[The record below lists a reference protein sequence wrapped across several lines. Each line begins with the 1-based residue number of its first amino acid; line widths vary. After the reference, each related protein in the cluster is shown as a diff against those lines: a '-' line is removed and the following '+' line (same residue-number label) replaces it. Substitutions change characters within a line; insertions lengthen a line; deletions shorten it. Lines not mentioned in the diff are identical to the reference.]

1 MEFVKGGSFTMGTNG
16 IKGVQ
21 LSPMEKPAHEVSVA
35 DFYIGRYEV
44 SQKEQI
50 LEKWGVKNVFYGTGN
65 PDEPRLTNSC
75 ELPFCWEQNNYGSKK
90 I

>member
-1 MEFVKGGSFTMGTNG
+1 MSEQIAFIGNVVIGKQVKAY
-16 IKGVQ
+16 V
-21 LSPMEKPAHEVSVA
+21 
-35 DFYIGRYEV
+35 
-44 SQKEQI
+44 EQI
-50 LEKWGVKNVFYGTGN
+50 LEKWGVKSVFYGTGN